1 MCYHIAVHD
10 VTQFANQSTV
20 NMDTECTEKDK
31 LLQSVMQGRL
41 EFFRSCSIYSP
52 LPGAAFQKNR
62 DGSFYCS
69 SGIDF
74 ACCNAIIGDKD
85 TIPSDKEIEN
95 AIEFFGSHQLPFHWW
110 SSAKN
115 LEAKGFQ
122 FGGILTGIALDI
134 SNDLPNTKTTS
145 KVQIKITHEKEGLNV
160 FTNLFGNAFGMKPN
174 AFAQFQA
181 VSTAAMNK
189 GEQVHFLAFVDGKP
203 VGTATLATCPA
214 SAGIWSL
221 STLPEFRKNGVGSA
235 LVSAALAE
243 AKKRK
248 YDQVMAILM
257 PKGMAWGLFTK
268 LGFKEVCKFPFY
280 VYGVSAKEF
289 EK

>member
-1 MCYHIAVHD
+1 
-10 VTQFANQSTV
+10 
-20 NMDTECTEKDK
+20 
-31 LLQSVMQGRL
+31 
-41 EFFRSCSIYSP
+41 
-52 LPGAAFQKNR
+52 
-62 DGSFYCS
+62 
-69 SGIDF
+69 
-74 ACCNAIIGDKD
+74 
-85 TIPSDKEIEN
+85 
-95 AIEFFGSHQLPFHWW
+95 
-110 SSAKN
+110 
-115 LEAKGFQ
+115 
-122 FGGILTGIALDI
+122 
-134 SNDLPNTKTTS
+134 
-145 KVQIKITHEKEGLNV
+145 
-160 FTNLFGNAFGMKPN
+160 
-174 AFAQFQA
+174 
-181 VSTAAMNK
+181 
-189 GEQVHFLAFVDGKP
+189 
-203 VGTATLATCPA
+203 LATCPA